1 MRRGRGERTDR
12 DFDGPPLA
20 SPPGRKVAADTLVKI
35 AEERFVEAAR
45 VEFLALHGFLEPGDA
60 LGEERC

>member
-1 MRRGRGERTDR
+1 
-12 DFDGPPLA
+12 
-20 SPPGRKVAADTLVKI
+20 LVKI